1 MTGSRARV
9 PCTVVT
15 GFLGAG
21 KTTLIRHV
29 LGNAQGRRLAVI
41 VNEFGDVGIDGEILK
56 GCGNAACPEDNI
68 VELANGCLCCTVADE
83 FVPALD
89 AILAKDGVEHIV
101 IETSGLALPKPLV
114 QAFHWP
120 AIKSRVTVDGVVVV
134 VDGAALAD
142 GRVAHDLEALT
153 AQRSA
158 DAALDH
164 DDPVEE
170 VFEDQIACADL
181 VVLNKRDLLDQA
193 GIDKAMAAIAGALP
207 RSVKVVTVSDGKVD
221 CGLLLGLGVG
231 TEDDI
236 ANRRTHHDDELDH
249 DHDDFDSVR
258 RAARRDCRSAKP
270 CGACRSGCGKIRRA
284 AHQGLRRRR
293 RQAAAAPGAGGGR
306 AREPSL
312 RPAMDGERTAPEP
325 ACRHRT
331 EGTRPRSGYAGA
343 CRLTMHLL
351 TTSATNLDDM
361 VSRSGRS
368 SPNAGRYRRA
378 VVR

>member
-1 MTGSRARV
+1 MKGENANPLSRV
-9 PCTVVT
+9 PCTIVT

-29 LGNAQGRRLAVI
+29 LANARGRRLAVI

-56 GCGNAACPEDNI
+56 SCGNAACPEDNI

-120 AIKSRVTVDGVVVV
+120 AIKSRVTVDSVVVV

-142 GRVAHDLEALT
+142 GRVAHELDALKQ
-153 AQRSA
+153 QRAA

-164 DDPVEE
+164 DDPIEE

-193 GIDKAMAAIAGALP
+193 GVAKAQAAIADVLP
-207 RSVKVVTVSDGKVD
+207 RSVKIVAVSDGKVD
-221 CGLLLGLGVG
+221 AGLLLGLGVG

-236 ANRRTHHDDELDH
+236 ANRHTRHDDEPDH
-249 DHDDFDSVR
+249 DHDDFDSFVVPVGEIGDPADLAAR
-258 RAARRDCRSAKP
+258 VAAVAEKFDVLRVKGFAAVANKPLRLLLQAVGSRVTHQYDRPWAASEPRESRLVVIGLKGLDRAAVT
-270 CGACRSGCGKIRRA
+270 RA
-284 AHQGLRRRR
+284 L
-293 RQAAAAPGAGGGR
+293 
-306 AREPSL
+306 
-312 RPAMDGERTAPEP
+312 
-325 ACRHRT
+325 
-331 EGTRPRSGYAGA
+331 
-343 CRLTMHLL
+343 
-351 TTSATNLDDM
+351 NLD
-361 VSRSGRS
+361 
-368 SPNAGRYRRA
+368 
-378 VVR
+378 

>member
-1 MTGSRARV
+1 MNVPLQRLARV
-9 PCTVVT
+9 PCTIVT

-29 LGNAQGRRLAVI
+29 LANAQGRRLAVI

-56 GCGNAACPEDNI
+56 GCGNEACPEENI

-89 AILAKDGVEHIV
+89 AILARDGVEHIV

-142 GRVAHDLEALT
+142 GRVADDLNAL
-153 AQRSA
+153 AQQRAADSA
-158 DAALDH
+158 LAH

-181 VVLNKRDLLDQA
+181 VVLNKRDLVDAA
-193 GIDKAMAAIAGALP
+193 GIAKAQAAIAGVLP
-207 RSVKVVTVSDGKVD
+207 RSVKVITVADGKVD
-221 CGLLLGLGVG
+221 QALLLGLGVG

-236 ANRRTHHDDELDH
+236 ANRRTRHDAEPEH
-249 DHDDFDSVR
+249 DHDDFDSFVVPIGEIADPSALAAR
-258 RAARRDCRSAKP
+258 VAALAQDFDVLRVKGFAAVSGKPLRLLVQAVGPRVAHQYDRPWAAAEPREGRLVVIGLKGLDRAAVT
-270 CGACRSGCGKIRRA
+270 RA
-284 AHQGLRRRR
+284 L
-293 RQAAAAPGAGGGR
+293 AG
-306 AREPSL
+306 
-312 RPAMDGERTAPEP
+312 
-325 ACRHRT
+325 
-331 EGTRPRSGYAGA
+331 
-343 CRLTMHLL
+343 
-351 TTSATNLDDM
+351 
-361 VSRSGRS
+361 
-368 SPNAGRYRRA
+368 
-378 VVR
+378 